1 MGRQNKFKL
10 REMQRADLNK
20 VLEIERASFEQP
32 YTREIFE
39 QELKIKVA
47 NLWVA
52 THRKNILGYIDFWVV
67 ADEVELISIA
77 VHPQFKRMGVG
88 DLLLGEMLRHVE
100 ALGSAFVYLD
110 VRESNLPAQKLYS
123 KFGFTKVGVRRRY
136 YSDNQ
141 EDAIIMKKEIH
152 AR

>member
-1 MGRQNKFKL
+1 MGSKNKFKL
-10 REMQRADLNK
+10 REMTRADLNK
-20 VLEIERASFEQP
+20 VLDIERKSFEQP

-88 DLLLGEMLRHVE
+88 EMLLREMIHFVE
-100 ALGSAFVYLD
+100 LKGLSFIYLD
-110 VRESNLPAQKLYS
+110 VRESNLTAQKLYS
-123 KFGFTKVGVRRRY
+123 KFGFSKVGVRRRY

-141 EDAIIMKKEIH
+141 EDAIIMKKEIY
-152 AR
+152 AG